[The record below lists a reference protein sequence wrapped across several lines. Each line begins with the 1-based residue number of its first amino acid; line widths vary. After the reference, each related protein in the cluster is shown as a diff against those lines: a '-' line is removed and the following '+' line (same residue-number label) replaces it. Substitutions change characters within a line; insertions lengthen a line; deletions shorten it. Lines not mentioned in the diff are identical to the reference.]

1 MFTDAQELRKCQDLN
16 LKQLCEGSENCR
28 RVCLLRGL
36 GSDEDVA
43 QTTTQICCDACSSH
57 CVVPE
62 LNCIEATKQK
72 RCQLRHAIRSISR
85 PLQDELK
92 KRLLQERDS
101 IVDSDISYKILGKDL
116 VIPKKCIE
124 VLCMQAHFISSINDI
139 SVPGLRVEFV
149 PRFFT
154 VIMEVLNCH

>member
-1 MFTDAQELRKCQDLN
+1 ML
-16 LKQLCEGSENCR
+16 
-28 RVCLLRGL
+28 VHH
-36 GSDEDVA
+36 
-43 QTTTQICCDACSSH
+43 I
-57 CVVPE
+57 VVPE

-72 RCQLRHAIRSISR
+72 RCQCCHAICSISR

-92 KRLLQERDS
+92 KHLLQERDS